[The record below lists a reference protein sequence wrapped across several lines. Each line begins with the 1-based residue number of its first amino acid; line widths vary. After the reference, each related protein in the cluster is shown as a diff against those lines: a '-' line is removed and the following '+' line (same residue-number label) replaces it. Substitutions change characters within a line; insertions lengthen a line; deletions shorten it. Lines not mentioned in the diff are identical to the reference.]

1 MVAQGHDGQHID
13 DADLVLRGISKAYA
27 AETILNDLSIAVR
40 KGEFCCLLGPSG
52 CGKTTAL
59 RIING
64 LLEPDQGSVHLGGE
78 DITSLSPRKRNIG
91 MLFQNYALFPTMTV
105 HENIAY
111 GLRRRKQPE
120 NRIRIR
126 VDESLEMV
134 RLKGYNHRRT
144 HELSGGEQQRV
155 ALARALVIEP
165 RLLLLDEPLS
175 NLDARLR
182 TDMRDEIRRLQ
193 RELNVT
199 TLYVTHDQE
208 EAMSLADRIVV
219 IRKGMIEQIGTP
231 FEVYEQPASPFV
243 ADFIGRVNF
252 VKGRI
257 AGSKLHLFGET
268 HPLPDGTGQT
278 EREITCAVRPERI
291 EIRGSDGPSGQAL
304 IENATYL
311 GAAMRYCLS
320 IKDSDNNVEQV
331 QIDIQAS
338 CAIHAKGDR
347 VTLHVDSRYIRLF
360 SSQGHVPGDPSAG
373 VKNAG
378 SYIQA

>member
-1 MVAQGHDGQHID
+1 MVAQGHDGQHIIE
-13 DADLVLRGISKAYA
+13 DADLELRGISKAYDT
-27 AETILNDLSIAVR
+27 ETILNDLSLTVR

-64 LLEPDQGSVHLGGE
+64 LLEPDRGSVHLGGE
-78 DITSLSPRKRNIG
+78 EITPLPPRKRNIG

-111 GLRRRKQPE
+111 GLRRRHQPE
-120 NRIRIR
+120 NKIRSR
-126 VDESLEMV
+126 VEESLEMV

-219 IRKGMIEQIGTP
+219 MRKGMIEQIGTP
-231 FEVYEQPASPFV
+231 VEIYERPASPFV

-252 VKGRI
+252 VRGKI
-257 AGSKLHLFGET
+257 AGGRLHLFGET
-268 HPLPDGTGQT
+268 HPLSEGEGQIET
-278 EREITCAVRPERI
+278 EVICGVRPERI
-291 EIRGSDGPSGQAL
+291 EIRGSGGTPGPAL

-311 GAAMRYCLS
+311 GAAVRYRLS
-320 IKDSDNNVEQV
+320 VRDAGGEVQHVQV
-331 QIDIQAS
+331 DLPAPH
-338 CAIHAKGDR
+338 AVHAKGDR
-347 VTLHVDSRYIRLF
+347 VTLHVDRAHVRLF
-360 SSQGHVPGDPSAG
+360 TGDKS
-373 VKNAG
+373 
-378 SYIQA
+378 

>member
-1 MVAQGHDGQHID
+1 MVAQGRDGQHIKN
-13 DADLVLRGISKAYA
+13 ADLELRGISKVYD
-27 AETILNDLSIAVR
+27 AETILNDLSLTVS

-64 LLEPDQGSVHLGGE
+64 LLEPDRGSVHFGGE
-78 DITSLSPRKRNIG
+78 EITSLPPRKRNIG

-120 NRIRIR
+120 NRIKTR
-126 VDESLEMV
+126 VDEILEMV
-134 RLKGYNHRRT
+134 RLRGYNHRRT

-182 TDMRDEIRRLQ
+182 TDLRGEIRRLQ

-219 IRKGMIEQIGTP
+219 MRKGMIEQIGTP
-231 FEVYEQPASPFV
+231 AEVYERPTSPFV

-252 VKGRI
+252 VKGRVL
-257 AGSKLHLFGET
+257 GGNLHLFGET
-268 HPLPDGTGQT
+268 HPLPGGEGQA
-278 EREITCAVRPERI
+278 ERSVTCAIRPERI
-291 EIRGSDGPSGQAL
+291 EIRESGGPSAPAL
-304 IENATYL
+304 IENAVYL
-311 GAAMRYCLS
+311 GAVVRYRLLVS
-320 IKDSDNNVEQV
+320 ESGGEVQDVQV
-331 QIDIQAS
+331 DLPAPH
-338 CAIHAKGDR
+338 AVHAKGDR
-347 VTLHVDSRYIRLF
+347 VTLHVDSA
-360 SSQGHVPGDPSAG
+360 HVRIFTGDKS
-373 VKNAG
+373 
-378 SYIQA
+378 